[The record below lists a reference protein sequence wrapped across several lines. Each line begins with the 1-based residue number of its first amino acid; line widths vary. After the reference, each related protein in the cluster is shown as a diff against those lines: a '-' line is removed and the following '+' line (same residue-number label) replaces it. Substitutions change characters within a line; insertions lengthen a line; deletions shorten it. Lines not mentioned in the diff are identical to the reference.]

1 MQVDSHL
8 KKRDIHLVKRNI
20 KPRSTG
26 NLITD
31 VKLEKCRIRN
41 TQPGEF
47 RKHVMALPQLGYD
60 VEDLSDGRKIVVTK
74 PGGKSVND
82 IMVWVYE
89 GPGGNHWRPSH
100 SKIAKDLK
108 IKLGHHKKNG
118 LAVIKAL
125 EKVYE
130 GIEPD
135 DIISGAPLL
144 GQNLPGLPVDLILK
158 AYKWIW
164 VQEDMNYPPPKF
176 QGRAMSMEGIREMKS

>member
-1 MQVDSHL
+1 M
-8 KKRDIHLVKRNI
+8 VKRNI
-20 KPRSTG
+20 KPRSTSDSSS
-26 NLITD
+26 D

-41 TQPGEF
+41 AQPEEF
-47 RKHVMALPQLGYD
+47 RKQVMALPQLGYE

-89 GPGGNHWRPSH
+89 GLGGTHWRPSH
-100 SKIAKDLK
+100 SKIGKDLK
-108 IKLGHHKKNG
+108 LKLSHHRKNG

-135 DIISGAPLL
+135 DILSADPLL

-164 VQEDMNYPPPKF
+164 VQEDMNYPPPRF
-176 QGRAMSMEGIREMKS
+176 QGRAMSMEGIREMKD